1 MICTIFATDQMGTFG
16 NRGTLPWR
24 MHPEDMEW
32 FREHTLNQ
40 IVVMGRKTWDD
51 PKMPKPLS
59 DRINCVVSSRS
70 IEGYPSV
77 RRLHGDY
84 KKQIQDLQTLFP
96 KKNIFILGGPDLI
109 MDCKD
114 LIDYAYITHRKGS
127 AYSDVRIDLRAFMA
141 MMRITSSRPSTD
153 KMLNFSIY
161 KNIDIF
167 RPVHANIP

>member
-16 NRGTLPWR
+16 NHGTLPWR

-40 IVVMGRKTWDD
+40 IVVMGRRTWDD
-51 PKMPKPLS
+51 PKMPKPLP
-59 DRINCVVSSRS
+59 DRINCVVTNRPI
-70 IEGYPSV
+70 IEKGV
-77 RRLHGDY
+77 RRLGSDY
-84 KKQIQDLQTLFP
+84 KKQIVELQLLFP
-96 KKNIFILGGPDLI
+96 KKNIFILGGPELI

-153 KMLNFSIY
+153 KMLNFSVY

>member
-16 NRGTLPWR
+16 NHGTLPWR

-40 IVVMGRKTWDD
+40 IVVMGRRTWDD
-51 PKMPKPLS
+51 PKMPKPLP
-59 DRINCVVSSRS
+59 DRINCVVTNRPI
-70 IEGYPSV
+70 IEKGV
-77 RRLHGDY
+77 RRLGSDY
-84 KKQIQDLQTLFP
+84 KKQIVELQLLFP
-96 KKNIFILGGPDLI
+96 KKNIFILGGPELI

>member
-16 NRGTLPWR
+16 NHGTLPWR

-40 IVVMGRKTWDD
+40 IVVMGRRTWDD
-51 PKMPKPLS
+51 PKMPKPLP
-59 DRINCVVSSRS
+59 DRINCVVTNRP
-70 IEGYPSV
+70 ITEKGV
-77 RRLHGDY
+77 RRLGGDY
-84 KKQIQDLQTLFP
+84 KKQIVELQLLFP
-96 KKNIFILGGPDLI
+96 KKNIFILGGPELI

-153 KMLNFSIY
+153 KMLNFSVY
-161 KNIDIF
+161 KNVDIF
-167 RPVHANIP
+167 RPIHANIS